1 MLETIYR
8 TTLYKMSIPAPFDPY
23 IIKRDFPVL
32 SRKNRGKP
40 LVYLD
45 NAATTQKP
53 QPVIDALS
61 NYYSRNNSNVHRGVY
76 ELAEDAEN
84 LYRLARKTIS
94 NWLQVSPEEI
104 IFTRGATEGINLI
117 SRSFAQPMLKE
128 GDEIIL
134 TEMEHHAN
142 IVPWQMVAKETG
154 AVIKVVTL
162 LEDGSLDLNKLSD
175 YLTSPNSVLLSL
187 CHVSNVLGTVNPI
200 NQIVD
205 EAHQNGVKVVVDGAQ
220 SVPHLEVDLR
230 SLGCDFFVFSGHKL
244 FAPMGIGVVYAQS
257 SNLEKMSP
265 YQGGGDMIDQVSF
278 DGTTFTTGVQ
288 RLEAGTPN
296 VSGAIGLAEAI
307 NYLRKIDFS
316 MAHTHE
322 KNLLSLTREHTRE
335 IPGLIEHG
343 MTPDKAGVFCFSI
356 KGVHPHDL
364 ATLLDAEGIATRT
377 GHHCCQP
384 LMKRL
389 GHEATARASFSIYNT
404 EEDVIQ
410 FTTALKR
417 AVSILS

>member
-1 MLETIYR
+1 MVR
-8 TTLYKMSIPAPFDPY
+8 MSDKNFFDP
-23 IIKRDFPVL
+23 ISIRKDFPIL
-32 SRKNRGKP
+32 SRTNRGKP

-53 QPVIDALS
+53 QSVIDAIS
-61 NYYSRNNSNVHRGVY
+61 SYYSQNNSNVHRGVY

-84 LYRLARKTIS
+84 LYRSARKTIAD
-94 NWLQVSPEEI
+94 WLHVNPEEL

-117 SRSFAQPMLKE
+117 SRSFAQPMLKH

-142 IVPWQMVAKETG
+142 IVPWQMVAKET
-154 AVIKVVTL
+154 AAQIKVVPL
-162 LEDGSLDLNKLSD
+162 LGDGSLDLNKLSE
-175 YLTSPNSVLLSL
+175 YLASPKSVLLSL

-200 NQIVD
+200 EKIIE
-205 EAHQNGVKVVVDGAQ
+205 EAQKNDVKVVVDGAQ
-220 SVPHLEVDLR
+220 SVPHLKVDLR
-230 SLGCDFFVFSGHKL
+230 ALGCDFFVFSGHKL
-244 FAPMGIGVVYAQS
+244 FAPMGIGVVYAKS
-257 SNLEKMSP
+257 SNLDEMSP

-296 VSGAIGLAEAI
+296 VAGAIGLAEAVQ
-307 NYLRKIDFS
+307 YLEKIDFAG
-316 MAHTHE
+316 AHPHE
-322 KNLLSLTREHTRE
+322 KNLLSLTREHVRE
-335 IPGLIEHG
+335 IQGLVEHG
-343 MTPDKAGVFCFSI
+343 TTPDKAGVFCFSI
-356 KGVHPHDL
+356 DRVHPHDL

-404 EEDVIQ
+404 DEDVVR
-410 FTTALKR
+410 FTSALKR
-417 AVSILS
+417 AVSILT